1 MESPSKRPRETNEI
15 DECILA
21 NKKFKPDL
29 IQTECCLSELFDGD
43 FQDPITL
50 ETIDPLRNPSIV
62 AIVIPGRHQ
71 FLVDSL
77 EKILITKGW
86 ENPLTR
92 QPIVCYRVFKSLTKM
107 KFDHPISGVPVVAR
121 ESEQTVKYSN
131 GYMLEGTFINNKLN
145 GKGKK
150 HQVDGTIDEGEFMCN
165 KLNGKGK
172 RTLATGTTF
181 EGEFEDDELN
191 GMGKKTSPSSVEK
204 GEFRNS
210 ILHGKGEVTSKC
222 GRICKGEF
230 KDGRLHGEGT
240 IIRPNGTILEG
251 RIKGFRMYGKGK
263 ITYPDG
269 RIHEGMFNNGNLHG
283 QGKRIARSGTF
294 VEGEFKHGI
303 LNGRATITCG
313 NGAVITAAFKDGKP
327 GGDIKKSMN
336 GMVLETSCTSPA
348 LTKLTLND
356 GRCFEGN
363 FDKET
368 SRATGKMT
376 FPSGTIHRGD
386 FLKTSFNIKLHGKSE
401 IKLFNGAIFTG
412 NVENDLIDGKG
423 TIKFSDNRIVEGY
436 FKDVQ
441 IGVQGEP
448 DSPVSIVNFK
458 LQSNVEKSVNIFY

>member
-1 MESPSKRPRETNEI
+1 MGSPPKRPRESNEI

-21 NKKFKPDL
+21 TKKSKPDL

-50 ETIDPLRNPSIV
+50 ETIDPMKNPSMV

-107 KFDHPISGVPVVAR
+107 KFDHPISGVPIVAQK
-121 ESEQTVKYSN
+121 SEQTVKYSN

-150 HQVDGTIDEGEFMCN
+150 VYVNGTIDEGKFMCN
-165 KLNGKGK
+165 ELNGKGK
-172 RTLATGTTF
+172 RTLPIGITF

-191 GMGKKTSPSSVEK
+191 GMGRIKSSSSIKE
-204 GEFRNS
+204 GRFRNGL
-210 ILHGKGEVTSKC
+210 LHGEGKVTSKD
-222 GRICKGEF
+222 GRICNGEF
-230 KDGRLHGEGT
+230 KDGKMDGEGT
-240 IIRPNGTILEG
+240 IIRPDGTILEG
-251 RIKGFRMYGKGK
+251 KIKGYKLCGTGKV
-263 ITYPDG
+263 TYPDG
-269 RIHEGMFNNGNLHG
+269 RIDEGMFKNGSLSG
-283 QGKRIARSGTF
+283 QGKRT
-294 VEGEFKHGI
+294 EGENVAEGQFKMGC
-303 LNGRATITCG
+303 LNGRATITYN
-313 NGAVITAAFKDGKP
+313 NGTVISGFFKDGKP
-327 GGDIKKSMN
+327 EEDNKKSVF

-348 LTKLTLND
+348 LTKLTLKN
-356 GRCFEGN
+356 GRCFEGS
-363 FDKET
+363 FDKEA

-376 FPSGTIHRGD
+376 FPNGTIHKGD
-386 FLKTSFNIKLHGKSE
+386 FLKTSFDITLHGKSE
-401 IKLFNGAIFTG
+401 IKLSNGAVFTG

-423 TIKFSDNRIVEGY
+423 TIKFSDNRTVEGY

-448 DSPVSIVNFK
+448 NSPVSVVNFK
-458 LQSNVEKSVNIFY
+458 LQSNVEKSINIFY